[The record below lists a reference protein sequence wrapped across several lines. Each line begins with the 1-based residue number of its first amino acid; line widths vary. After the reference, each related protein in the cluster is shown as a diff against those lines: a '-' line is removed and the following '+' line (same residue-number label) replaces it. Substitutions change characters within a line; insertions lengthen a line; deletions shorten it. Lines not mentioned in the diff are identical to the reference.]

1 MFNVF
6 SSKIKNILKENYKD
20 IIILTSFS
28 LGVMTLTSDKFFNFA
43 VKKFLKS
50 KFFEKRS
57 DGVEI
62 EFENLSG
69 CLFCGKYLFTNLK
82 ISKESEL
89 QLKIEKL
96 ATVLTLESIFKF
108 LRKKKDLSF
117 DALSVIGMQGKINQN
132 ASEKKRK
139 NIQLNNI
146 QLSNVNLDL
155 MKENEIYKLNCEYY
169 ICNSFPFEEGCDIL
183 FRQSFKGSL
192 DGNEIELNSSV
203 PGVSSFT
210 VRNFSMETLNKIN
223 PNFPLFSGGNVNLD
237 LDSVLLKDDELELS
251 VSLNLSNL
259 KLKKMKRIQKLVEH
273 QSERINKTDFK
284 FKIKMKKED
293 FSVRLLKN
301 QIFDELIKN
310 S

>member
-1 MFNVF
+1 
-6 SSKIKNILKENYKD
+6 
-20 IIILTSFS
+20 
-28 LGVMTLTSDKFFNFA
+28 
-43 VKKFLKS
+43 
-50 KFFEKRS
+50 
-57 DGVEI
+57 
-62 EFENLSG
+62 
-69 CLFCGKYLFTNLK
+69 
-82 ISKESEL
+82 
-89 QLKIEKL
+89 
-96 ATVLTLESIFKF
+96 
-108 LRKKKDLSF
+108 
-117 DALSVIGMQGKINQN
+117 
-132 ASEKKRK
+132 
-139 NIQLNNI
+139 
-146 QLSNVNLDL
+146 LDL

-251 VSLNLSNL
+251 VSVNLSNL

-293 FSVRLLKN
+293 FSVQLLKN
-301 QIFDELIKN
+301 QIFEELIKN